1 MEVEPEEYDDR
12 AMEELRETYPNY
24 EDMDLK
30 GLFDEIGILEKDLR
44 EGETEEERLDIER
57 EINYVRELRRKKVVD
72 AEEGGSQ
79 QKRTREQLRNMFPD
93 LSNLSYEELLDR
105 GDILLNEMVFT
116 NEEDNGF
123 REKSLELR
131 YVRMLAGDY
140 QRESKLNE
148 LLNLRDRVTRRK
160 LITREDNRK
169 LTRIKLWARENAGI
183 LSALT
188 ISSASVIIGLVAAT
202 RHILWKV
209 GDTSR
214 GIDKRLNRL
223 EKGQLKLPPIFSG
236 IAEGLELMG
245 NNVWILVICVA
256 AGILYTYR

>member
-1 MEVEPEEYDDR
+1 
-12 AMEELRETYPNY
+12 
-24 EDMDLK
+24 
-30 GLFDEIGILEKDLR
+30 
-44 EGETEEERLDIER
+44 
-57 EINYVRELRRKKVVD
+57 VVD

-79 QKRTREQLRNMFPD
+79 QKPTREQLRNMFPD
-93 LSNLSYEELLDR
+93 LSNLSYEELLNR

-116 NEEDNGF
+116 NEEDNSF

-131 YVRMLAGDY
+131 YVRMLASEY

-160 LITREDNRK
+160 LTTREDNRK

-188 ISSASVIIGLVAAT
+188 ISSTSVIIGLVAAT

-214 GIDKRLNRL
+214 EIDKRFNML
-223 EKGQLKLPPIFSG
+223 EKGQLELPPIISG

-245 NNVWILVICVA
+245 NNIWIVA
-256 AGILYTYR
+256 ACAIAGLLYAYS